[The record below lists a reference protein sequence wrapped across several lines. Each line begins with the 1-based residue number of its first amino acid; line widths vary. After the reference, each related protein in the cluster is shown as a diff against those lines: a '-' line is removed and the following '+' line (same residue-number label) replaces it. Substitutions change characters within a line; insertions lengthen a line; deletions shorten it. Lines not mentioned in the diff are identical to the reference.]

1 MSSKSRSVKPV
12 NISKLTPFQIK
23 ILNDNT
29 EDVILNPG
37 ELKRSIKEKK
47 ELSKLIPSIKNGR
60 TSKNFGLSK
69 EEEYL
74 LKTTKTKEEKA
85 RELDEKMEK
94 DAATIIDENAKIER
108 KSINQK
114 RKKDLEE
121 FLESLKSKKG
131 GRRRTKKNRRSR
143 KNKK

>member
-23 ILNDNT
+23 LFNDNT

-37 ELKRSIKEKK
+37 ELKRSIKEKE
-47 ELSKLIPSIKNGR
+47 ELSKLIPSIRNGR
-60 TSKNFGLSK
+60 TFKNFRLSK
-69 EEEYL
+69 EEENL
-74 LKTTKTKEEKA
+74 LKTIKTKEEKA
-85 RELDEKMEK
+85 RELDEKREK
-94 DAATIIDENAKIER
+94 DTATIIDKNAKIER

-121 FLESLKSKKG
+121 F
-131 GRRRTKKNRRSR
+131 
-143 KNKK
+143 